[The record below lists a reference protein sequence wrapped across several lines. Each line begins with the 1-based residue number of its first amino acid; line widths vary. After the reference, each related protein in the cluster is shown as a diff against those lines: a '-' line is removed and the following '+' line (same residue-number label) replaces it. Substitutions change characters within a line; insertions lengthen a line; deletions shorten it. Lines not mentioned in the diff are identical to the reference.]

1 MEAENSMENALPPG
15 AGEVNHQASSRRR
28 GVATSAR
35 SKREGQG
42 PGDSGRERER
52 KRHAGA
58 IRREQEQG
66 RDPRKNALANKC
78 LPEFGHTCQLISA
91 ADSSAPVSGLQASHQ
106 RTSSEVKFVPC
117 RHPQHSRPDQIAVS
131 GGFN

>member
-1 MEAENSMENALPPG
+1 MEAENSTENALPPG

-52 KRHAGA
+52 
-58 IRREQEQG
+58 E
-66 RDPRKNALANKC
+66 RDTQARYGESRNRDEIPVKMHW
-78 LPEFGHTCQLISA
+78 PTSA
-91 ADSSAPVSGLQASHQ
+91 SPNSATRVS
-106 RTSSEVKFVPC
+106 
-117 RHPQHSRPDQIAVS
+117 
-131 GGFN
+131 